1 MLDREKRDWPWPKWR
16 GEALQCKRLL
26 IHTEQGFG
34 DALQF
39 VRLLPR
45 LKASG
50 ATLFLEAQTEL
61 ISLFAGIAGID
72 HLIPRG
78 RPFPAVDFQIP
89 LMSLPHR
96 LELTLE
102 NLPAPVPYLT
112 AAPTGIALWAERL
125 ADLSPPRIGLCWQG
139 GRGHDVDLWRSA
151 SLLQFMPVIEAAQTA
166 SFLSLQKVDDRAEI
180 EAAGLVV
187 KVRSVAK
194 ELDDFADTAG
204 LIANLDLVITVDTA
218 VGHLAGALGK
228 PVWLLLAEA
237 ADFRWMRNRSDS
249 PWYPHHCLFRQRQN
263 GDWRA
268 PIADMAGL
276 LPQFL
281 AEIRESRGSLIRP
294 QI

>member
-1 MLDREKRDWPWPKWR
+1 
-16 GEALQCKRLL
+16 
-26 IHTEQGFG
+26 
-34 DALQF
+34 
-39 VRLLPR
+39 
-45 LKASG
+45 
-50 ATLFLEAQTEL
+50 
-61 ISLFAGIAGID
+61 
-72 HLIPRG
+72 
-78 RPFPAVDFQIP
+78 
-89 LMSLPHR
+89 MSLPHR

-102 NLPAPVPYLT
+102 NLPASVPYLT
-112 AAPTGIALWAERL
+112 AAPTKIALWSERL

-151 SLLQFMPVIEAAQTA
+151 SLLQLMPVIEAAQAA

-180 EAAGLVV
+180 EAAGLGL

-194 ELDDFADTAG
+194 ELGDFADTAG

-249 PWYPHHCLFRQRQN
+249 PWYPRHRLFRQRQN

-268 PIADMAGL
+268 PVADMAGA
-276 LPQFL
+276 LPGFL
-281 AEIRESRGSLIRP
+281 AEIRDSRGPLARP